1 MKDVLELFED
11 RTVVHVTSDEVET
24 AASLGELVKDKSYVP
39 EVLKWLPLAAKEYH
53 ISANLKDYVV
63 VPVTMFPSDLP
74 NRNSVAFPY
83 EELMRFD
90 VQASMPAYKTWRG
103 KPTFSEHDHGDH
115 RKAKGIIFDV
125 YMKPMKNV
133 VGDIYKVIAL
143 AGFDRTKDPELA
155 NAIAR
160 GDRKRYSMGASIS
173 GVECSVCGAQSTARN
188 HRNTECGHVTRG
200 RIVLHET
207 ARGVKP
213 AYYLGRGIQG
223 FELSSV
229 AVPAWVAAEEG
240 ETIFN
245 LGV

>member
-1 MKDVLELFED
+1 MKDILEMFED
-11 RTVVHVTSDEVET
+11 RAIVRSYSKLET
-24 AASLGELVKDKSYVP
+24 AEAIPEIATKSYVP
-39 EVLKWLPLAAKEYH
+39 DVIKWLPLAAQPYQ
-53 ISANLKDYVV
+53 ISANIKDYVV
-63 VPVTMFPSDLP
+63 VPVTMFPSELP

-90 VQASMPAYKTWRG
+90 ISAGMPAYKTWRG

-125 YMKPMKNV
+125 YMKKMKNV

-155 NAIAR
+155 NAIAS
-160 GDRKRYSMGASIS
+160 GKRTKYSMGASLH
-173 GVECSVCGAQSTARN
+173 GVECSVCGAHSTPR
-188 HRNTECGHVTRG
+188 RPRDTECGHVARG
-200 RIVLHET
+200 RITLHET
-207 ARGVKP
+207 ASGTKP
-213 AYYLGRGIQG
+213 AYYIGRGIQG

-229 AVPAWVAAEEG
+229 GVPAWTAAEES
-240 ETIFN
+240 EVIFN